1 METLSEQIFAD
12 RYNSHISAS
21 INDICAQMSDLM
33 EKIKIAEVI
42 QAQLETLHIEIKRSK
57 FDKLD
62 LNIEISELRGQFKG
76 VIEKVRK
83 FDPEI
88 EKLNGDIETL
98 KVFAEIQN
106 ALDHQEYLDKERISL
121 YGFPS

>member
-1 METLSEQIFAD
+1 
-12 RYNSHISAS
+12 
-21 INDICAQMSDLM
+21 M

-98 KVFAEIQN
+98 KVFAEI
-106 ALDHQEYLDKERISL
+106 
-121 YGFPS
+121 

>member
-1 METLSEQIFAD
+1 
-12 RYNSHISAS
+12 
-21 INDICAQMSDLM
+21 M

-42 QAQLETLHIEIKRSK
+42 QGQLETLHIEIKRSK

-88 EKLNGDIETL
+88 VKLNGDIETL
-98 KVFAEIQN
+98 KVFAEI
-106 ALDHQEYLDKERISL
+106 
-121 YGFPS
+121 